1 MNLYRFQRYWLKQ
14 YVSLPLISSS
24 VFVTFVTFMDVTLRS
39 VGCRLKLQA
48 LCTTATRVAHAE
60 ARCAYA
66 AGRVE
71 GSAAPPRDPPVSSH
85 AFFTWLRVAAA
96 AAALLLEKLYCY
108 CLCGAIAENE

>member
-1 MNLYRFQRYWLKQ
+1 
-14 YVSLPLISSS
+14 
-24 VFVTFVTFMDVTLRS
+24 MDVTLRS

-96 AAALLLEKLYCY
+96 AAAALLLEKLYCY

>member
-1 MNLYRFQRYWLKQ
+1 
-14 YVSLPLISSS
+14 
-24 VFVTFVTFMDVTLRS
+24 MDVTLRS

-96 AAALLLEKLYCY
+96 AAAALLLEKLYCY
-108 CLCGAIAENE
+108 CLCAIGCARCVKVLKSHDYLSFSHCLT